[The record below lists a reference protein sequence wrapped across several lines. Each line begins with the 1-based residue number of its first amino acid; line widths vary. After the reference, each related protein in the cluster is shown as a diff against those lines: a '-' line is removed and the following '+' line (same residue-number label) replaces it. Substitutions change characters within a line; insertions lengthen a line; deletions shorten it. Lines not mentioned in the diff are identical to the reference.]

1 VEEIRSIIDDP
12 SNGMTLES
20 NAHFGFDDFRWSLR
34 AVEGVSNYYEI
45 IIPPSAWN
53 PTNLSGPEH
62 IQDHLSC
69 GGTRTPPTAQGRD
82 YFRGF

>member
-20 NAHFGFDDFRWSLR
+20 NAHFGLDDFRWSLR
-34 AVEGVSNYYEI
+34 AVEG
-45 IIPPSAWN
+45 
-53 PTNLSGPEH
+53 
-62 IQDHLSC
+62 HLSC
-69 GGTRTPPTAQGRD
+69 EGTWTHTTAQRRD